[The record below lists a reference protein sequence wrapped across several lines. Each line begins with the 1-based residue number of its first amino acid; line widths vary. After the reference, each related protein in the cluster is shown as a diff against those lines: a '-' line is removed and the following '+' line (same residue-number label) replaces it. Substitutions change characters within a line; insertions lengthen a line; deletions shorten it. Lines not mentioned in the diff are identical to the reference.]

1 MGLLLLSA
9 CSGAPYA
16 PVSER
21 NTVAQRP
28 VPYRIVNAG
37 DTLYSIAWEAK
48 LDYHELARW
57 NGLSSSYIIKPGQ
70 RLRLR
75 PEPQPKQARLKTS
88 VKKPVKT
95 WSKAAVKLAVGK
107 KSPQRTKQHA
117 TRSRPIRWSWPT
129 KGKVIKRFSTRRRN
143 NGVDIGGRSGQPIR
157 AAAHG
162 KIAYLG
168 SGLRGYGKLII
179 IEHDELFLSA
189 YAHNK
194 KLLVRQGQKVRR
206 GEQIASMGSTDTNR
220 TKLHFEIR
228 RRGIPVNPLRYL
240 PKKK

>member
-1 MGLLLLSA
+1 LLLSA
-9 CSGAPYA
+9 CSGTPFA

-21 NTVAQRP
+21 TTASQRS
-28 VPYRIVNAG
+28 VPYRVVNAG
-37 DTLYSIAWEAK
+37 DTLYSIAWEAR
-48 LDYHELARW
+48 LDYHDLARW
-57 NGLSSSYIIKPGQ
+57 NGLPSNYHIKPGQ

-75 PEPQPKQARLKTS
+75 PAPRLKQARPKTL
-88 VKKPVKT
+88 VKKQLKS
-95 WSKAAVKLAVGK
+95 WSKAKAKPAVRK
-107 KSPQRTKQHA
+107 KTPQRSQA
-117 TRSRPIRWSWPT
+117 SITRSRPIRWSWPT
-129 KGKVIKRFSTRRRN
+129 KGKVIKGFSTRRRN
-143 NGVDIGGRSGQPIR
+143 KGVDIGGRSGQPVR
-157 AAAHG
+157 AAASG

>member
-1 MGLLLLSA
+1 MLLSA
-9 CSGAPYA
+9 CSSAPYA

-21 NTVAQRP
+21 NTTSQRP
-28 VPYRIVNAG
+28 GTYRVVNAG
-37 DTLYSIAWEAK
+37 DTLYSIAWEAG
-48 LDYHELARW
+48 LDYHDLARW
-57 NGLSSSYIIKPGQ
+57 NGLPASYTIKPGQ

-75 PEPQPKQARLKTS
+75 PGTESRLTRSKTS
-88 VKKPVKT
+88 WGKSAKSGSRV
-95 WSKAAVKLAVGK
+95 AVRPPTGTKL
-107 KSPQRTKQHA
+107 PQRPKPSA

-129 KGKVIKRFSTRRRN
+129 KGKVIRGFSTRRRN
-143 NGVDIGGRSGQPIR
+143 KGVDIGGRSGQPVR
-157 AAAHG
+157 AAANG

-206 GEQIASMGSTDTNR
+206 GEQIASMGDTDTNR

-228 RRGIPVNPLRYL
+228 RKGKPVNPLRYL
-240 PKKK
+240 PRKK